1 MNDLKVLWNYFK
13 GHKLAAVAVMLATF
27 SGAVAGGILGV
38 MAYYNGW
45 LG

>member
-1 MNDLKVLWNYFK
+1 MKDLILLVQYMME
-13 GHKLAAVAVMLATF
+13 HKIIIVTTILGMFV
-27 SGAVAGGILGV
+27 GAFGGV

>member
-1 MNDLKVLWNYFK
+1 MEYLKE
-13 GHKLAAVAVMLATF
+13 HKNVIIVTTVASF
-27 SGAVAGGILGV
+27 IGEILGV

>member
-1 MNDLKVLWNYFK
+1 MKDLILLVQYMME
-13 GHKLAAVAVMLATF
+13 HKIIIDTT
-27 SGAVAGGILGV
+27 ILGMFAGAFGGG

>member
-1 MNDLKVLWNYFK
+1 MKDLILLARYMRE
-13 GHKLAAVAVMLATF
+13 HKITIVTTSLGMF
-27 SGAVAGGILGV
+27 IGAFGGV